1 MSRIKVS
8 KKLEEAV
15 RIILEEVGEDP
26 QREGLLDT
34 PYRVAKMLQH
44 ELLTGY
50 QVDIDELI
58 NNAIFEEDYDEM
70 VIVRD
75 IDFYS
80 MCEHHLIPFFGVV
93 HVAYIPDGRII
104 GLSKIPRIV
113 DAFARRL
120 QVQERLTTQI
130 ANTLWEKLKPKGV
143 AVVIEAIHLCSVMR
157 GVKKPRNKMVTSAM
171 LGVFRED
178 IRTRNEFMNHIV
190 RKPTFLD

>member
-1 MSRIKVS
+1 MSRLKVS
-8 KKLEEAV
+8 RRLEEAV
-15 RIILEEVGEDP
+15 RTILEEIGEDP
-26 QREGLLDT
+26 YREGLIDT
-34 PYRVAKMLQH
+34 PYRVAKMLQY

-50 QVDIDELI
+50 KVDVDELI

-70 VIVRD
+70 VIVKD

-80 MCEHHLIPFFGVV
+80 MCEHHLIPFFGVA

-130 ANTLWEKLKPKGV
+130 ASTLWEKLKPKGV

-157 GVKKPRNKMVTSAM
+157 GVKKPRNKMITSAM

-178 IRTRNEFMNHIV
+178 IRTRNEFMNHIG
-190 RKPTFLD
+190 RKPDLLD